1 VDYLRVLAGL
11 ALERRDLV
19 TAERVAEQALSTAEQ
34 RRPVFEFLILLDR
47 AEIWAARGQI
57 REALAGIE
65 AARDVLPG
73 AAPPLLNRADE
84 LEALFRL
91 SLGDLRLPGELA
103 SRLPA
108 ARRSLMRARIALA
121 MGDHRAAVEHL
132 RSPSASGLTPRRV
145 LVRQILL
152 AAAAIEREDPMT
164 AGMMAGILETGRREG
179 FLNTIVST
187 APQVTSWLVAHATQ
201 MRQDP
206 FLEQLI
212 CTALEARATQPDGTR
227 PRPAFTTSLTAA
239 ELRILKL
246 LPTSTYLQIAATLYI
261 SRNTVKSELRSIY
274 QKLGAGS
281 RAEAIERAVE
291 LRLL

>member
-1 VDYLRVLAGL
+1 
-11 ALERRDLV
+11 
-19 TAERVAEQALSTAEQ
+19 VAEQALSTAEQ
-34 RRPVFEFLILLDR
+34 RRPISEFLILLDL

-84 LEALFRL
+84 LETLFRL
-91 SLGDLRLPGELA
+91 SLGDLRFPCELA

-108 ARRSLMRARIALA
+108 ARGSLLRARTALA
-121 MGDHRAAVEHL
+121 TGDQRAAVEYL
-132 RSPSASGLTPRRV
+132 RSPSPGDLTPRRA

-152 AAAAIEREDPMT
+152 AAAAIERDDPMT
-164 AGMMAGILETGRREG
+164 AGMLGSVLETGRREG

-206 FLEQLI
+206 FLEKLI
-212 CTALEARATQPDGTR
+212 FTALEVRATQPDGTR
-227 PRPAFTTSLTAA
+227 PRPAFTTSLIAA

-246 LPTSTYLQIAATLYI
+246 LPTSTYRRSQPYYI
-261 SRNTVKSELRSIY
+261 SRNTVKSVPVDLSEARAS
-274 QKLGAGS
+274 S
-281 RAEAIERAVE
+281 RTEAIERAVE
-291 LRLL
+291 PRPL